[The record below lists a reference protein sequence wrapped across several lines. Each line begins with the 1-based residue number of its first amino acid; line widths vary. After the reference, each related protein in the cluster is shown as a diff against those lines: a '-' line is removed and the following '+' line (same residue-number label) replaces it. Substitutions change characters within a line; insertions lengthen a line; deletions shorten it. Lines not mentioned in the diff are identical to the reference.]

1 MQNMSSWNHI
11 SSMPHTGRQECIL
24 APLCVNDSVLS
35 FSIII
40 IRWFSCIPLKF
51 RTFLV
56 NETMKS
62 DFAACQAPT
71 LIRLTNKINV
81 ASFIARSFMITST
94 KRSPVYA
101 VGGGSRDAR
110 WGQMISD
117 LLQSPPTSMMP
128 CWQCAGLFMRLQR
141 VSARKHREQ
150 KGSWLCSC
158 FEVETF
164 IWSALSLAS
173 LTFGLWPVDRGGV
186 ALQHLSFKIESHL
199 LTKASGE
206 RRNEQTCA
214 SKVTWGTYGLP

>member
-71 LIRLTNKINV
+71 LIRLANKINV

-128 CWQCAGLFMRLQR
+128 CWQCAGLFIGLQR
-141 VSARKHREQ
+141 ARWCFCSQASGTKRELIVQ
-150 KGSWLCSC
+150 L
-158 FEVETF
+158 
-164 IWSALSLAS
+164 L
-173 LTFGLWPVDRGGV
+173 RGGNIY
-186 ALQHLSFKIESHL
+186 LKCLESRFL
-199 LTKASGE
+199 NVWTLT
-206 RRNEQTCA
+206 RRPRWCCA
-214 SKVTWGTYGLP
+214 PTPEL